1 MTAVRV
7 ASGGCRRRRRRDGRL
22 FFQKDVNVNTLNSA
36 SVCVCAFWVPSS
48 KHMWIPLVCL
58 WDGESEEENRRREG
72 GRDGASEGFMDV
84 IMGSQWLGHWHWDI
98 SSHPPP
104 IIRWM
109 DQEGV
114 STATYGWERMA
125 CCRVRVQIQCCFF
138 SSRLFISSRQSYTSG
153 YISHNEFWDLFSRS
167 LMTSEVWSLNFV
179 ACVNDIYY
187 LVFYSL

>member
-1 MTAVRV
+1 MDDYFFRKTLTA
-7 ASGGCRRRRRRDGRL
+7 
-22 FFQKDVNVNTLNSA
+22 F
-36 SVCVCAFWVPSS
+36 VCVSALWVLSS

-58 WDGESEEENRRREG
+58 WDGESEEENRRREGGREGG

-125 CCRVRVQIQCCFF
+125 CCCVRVQIQWFF
-138 SSRLFISSRQSYTSG
+138 FSSSRLFISSRQSYTSG
-153 YISHNEFWDLFSRS
+153 YISLNEFWVLFSRS